1 LPRMLVNGE
10 ELVFEFTLFDVDGTL
25 VDDEDRYR
33 NLAAL
38 RFNAIEWKAG
48 RRAAEKWAPLG
59 GYDHVTHKLDM
70 SGPIAKAARMED
82 MAIAAAAIYRTGY
95 GWHKARALAEAAYAD
110 ADAVQMR
117 DYTPKLFSG
126 VENSLRHL
134 KTAGFMLGIAT
145 NGSNRITSEL
155 LGILGIQ
162 ELFSVVIGSEDVLN
176 PKPAPDLLL
185 AACGKVKISP
195 LCTVYVG
202 DQIVDAEAATAAGC
216 LGSIIVGRAQVALSP
231 GVHRVVS
238 VADIRA
244 HP

>member
-1 LPRMLVNGE
+1 MLVNGE
-10 ELVFEFTLFDVDGTL
+10 ELVFEFALFDVDGTL
-25 VDDEDRYR
+25 VDDKDRYSS
-33 NLAAL
+33 LATL
-38 RFNAIEWKAG
+38 RFNALEARAG

-70 SGPIAKAARMED
+70 SGPIAKAARRED
-82 MAIAAAAIYRTGY
+82 MAIAAAAIYRAGY
-95 GWHKARALAEAAYAD
+95 GWHEARALAEAAYVD

-126 VENSLRHL
+126 VENSLHHL
-134 KTAGFMLGIAT
+134 KAAGFMLGIAT
-145 NGSNRITSEL
+145 NGSNRITREL

-162 ELFSVVIGSEDVLN
+162 GLFSVVVGSEDASN

-202 DQIVDAEAATAAGC
+202 DQVVDAEAATAAGC
-216 LGSIIVGRAQVALSP
+216 LGSIIVGQAHVGLSP

-238 VADIRA
+238 IADIRA